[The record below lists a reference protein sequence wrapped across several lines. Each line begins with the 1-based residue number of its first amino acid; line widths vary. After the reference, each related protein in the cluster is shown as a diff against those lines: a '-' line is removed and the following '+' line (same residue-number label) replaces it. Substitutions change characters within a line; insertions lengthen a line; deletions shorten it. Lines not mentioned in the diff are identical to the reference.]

1 MAKPRV
7 HEVAKELGLTSKEV
21 LAHLEKI
28 GEAVKSHSS
37 TIEES
42 VAERVRGDLSSNGKS
57 APAKK
62 AAAPKKAAPKEAAAP
77 KAAAPKTAPSKAAAP
92 KAAKESAP
100 AKAPVAKP
108 AAATPKAAAPAPKAA
123 APAPK
128 AAAPAPKAAA
138 PAPKPVAPAPK
149 AEEPAPKAAASAA
162 KAEPAPK
169 PAPAPEE
176 PAAPEAPGS
185 VRVHRGITVKDFAEK
200 IGQPPAQIVKVLITL
215 GEMVTVTQSMADES
229 VQLVGAEFGLD
240 VEVIDPAQE
249 EAEALELEEIE
260 EDESAN
266 LVTRPP
272 VVTVM
277 GHVDHGKTAIL
288 DAIRKTD
295 VAAGEAGGITQA
307 IGAYQVHV
315 NDRFI
320 TFIDTPGH
328 EAFTQMRAR
337 GAQATDVAVLVV
349 AADDGVMPQT
359 IEALDHAKA
368 AEVPIIVAVNKID
381 TAGADPA
388 RVRQQLSDHGLLPE
402 EWGGDT
408 VFVDVSAKERT
419 NLGSLLEM
427 ILLTADVQLEESLKT
442 NADALAR
449 GVVVEAHMEKGR
461 GNVATLLVKRGTLY
475 DGDPLIA
482 GAAWGRVRAMR
493 DEHGTK
499 LAEAGPGRPV
509 QVDGWQS
516 LPEAGDE
523 FRSLEDER
531 EARQIASE
539 REHHR
544 REAEIVAQKARSLRA
559 LLAATRSVGEAA
571 PELNI
576 LMKAD
581 TQGGVEALAD
591 QFDKMDQELVKI
603 NIIRKGAGGVTENDV
618 RLAEASSA
626 IIIGF
631 NVVATQQAAVLA
643 EETGVDIR
651 SYRVIYQAVQDVEN
665 AAKGLLGPELKEAPL
680 GQAEVRATFRVPKLG
695 VIAGCMVLDGTIR
708 RNSKARLVRDGT
720 VVYETTIAS
729 LRRFKDDAREVAA
742 GYECGIGLDGFQDIK
757 EGDVIQAFEI
767 QEIAR

>member
-42 VAERVRGDLSSNGKS
+42 VAERVRSDLSSNGKS

-62 AAAPKKAAPKEAAAP
+62 AAAPKKAAPKKDAAPKAAAP
-77 KAAAPKTAPSKAAAP
+77 KAAAPKAAP
-92 KAAKESAP
+92 AKAAP
-100 AKAPVAKP
+100 AKAPAAKP
-108 AAATPKAAAPAPKAA
+108 AAAAPKAA

-138 PAPKPVAPAPK
+138 PKAAAPAPKAATPAPK
-149 AEEPAPKAAASAA
+149 AEEPAAAPAA
-162 KAEPAPK
+162 KPAS
-169 PAPAPEE
+169 APEE
-176 PAAPEAPGS
+176 PAAPDAPSS

-315 NDRFI
+315 NDRYI

-419 NLGSLLEM
+419 NLSSLLEM
-427 ILLTADVQLEESLKT
+427 ILLTADVQLEDSLKT
-442 NADALAR
+442 NADTLAR

-631 NVVATQQAAVLA
+631 NVVATQQAAALA